1 MRTSYSSV
9 SSARRLS
16 SWLMVIL
23 GLVAYVGLLYGLTM
37 LPLQFEVPLP
47 HWGIAVVP
55 PLVYGLLVLLC
66 VRWPSPLRWL
76 VGTALLSGLHLLL
89 GMARGPVS
97 AFLDPSLA
105 GRPLPWVLP
114 PPLPE
119 LVGLILLLV
128 PLHDLLQARPRS
140 ARERV
145 SAAGRVASSSRGRTL
160 SARPLQP
167 VSGEGRQAPGETLV
181 APQVE
186 VSPETTTPA
195 TPVAP
200 PIMVTPPVD
209 PEVADAARRRRV
221 AVRGR
226 RLVASSPPGGGRGRA
241 PA

>member
-1 MRTSYSSV
+1 MRTSYNLV
-9 SSARRLS
+9 SSARRVS

-23 GLVAYVGLLYGLTM
+23 GLAAYVGLLYGLTM

-128 PLHDLLQARPRS
+128 PLRDLLRARPRS

-145 SAAGRVASSSRGRTL
+145 SAAGRAASPGRVL
-160 SARPLQP
+160 P
-167 VSGEGRQAPGETLV
+167 
-181 APQVE
+181 
-186 VSPETTTPA
+186 
-195 TPVAP
+195 
-200 PIMVTPPVD
+200 
-209 PEVADAARRRRV
+209 
-221 AVRGR
+221 R
-226 RLVASSPPGGGRGRA
+226 RLTVGSRPSGDACAPSEPAMQRGGAGRFTLL
-241 PA
+241 